1 MAEET
6 VVVQSSGSEP
16 IIPLPSTELFE
27 PPRIPRYKWS
37 DIVGGDLQQEGDIV
51 GNLSTD
57 PATISEEEVTELVT
71 YTFYEHSVSQATG
84 KGIPATIVIDRSCT
98 IQEVYLH
105 VETAPGAGCTL
116 TVDINKN
123 GTTIFGTQANR
134 PSITD
139 TDTTATS
146 GAPSVT
152 SLNEDDEITMDIDTH
167 DGASAKLSVYIRCQ
181 VN

>member
-6 VVVQSSGSEP
+6 LIESTSPEKV
-16 IIPLPSTELFE
+16 IPLPPTELFE

-37 DIVGGDLQQEGDIV
+37 DIVGGDLKQEGDIV

-116 TVDINKN
+116 TVDVNKN

-134 PSITD
+134 PSITE

-152 SLNEDDEITMDIDTH
+152 SLNENDELQMDIDVS
-167 DGASAKLSVYIRCQ
+167 DGTPAKLSVYVRCE

>member
-1 MAEET
+1 MAEEPLST
-6 VVVQSSGSEP
+6 SSPEP
-16 IIPLPSTELFE
+16 IIPLPATELFE
-27 PPRIPRYKWS
+27 PPRIPRYKWG
-37 DIVGGDLQQEGDIV
+37 DIVGGDLQQEGDLV

-57 PATISEEEVTELVT
+57 PATISEPATVETVT
-71 YTFYEHSVSQATG
+71 YTFYEHTIASGTG

-105 VETAPGAGCTL
+105 VETAPGAGFTL
-116 TVDINKN
+116 TIDVNKN

-134 PSITD
+134 PSITE

-152 SLNEDDEITMDIDTH
+152 ALSQDDEITMDIDTS
-167 DGASAKLSVYIRCQ
+167 DGSPAKLSVYVRCLK
-181 VN
+181 